1 MTPKLQLIDYIIIS
15 IGDLIHYKLINLKIM
30 NEHNDVKKNG
40 WAKKLTILFLSVF
53 CIQLVSFA
61 KDKPNSKFGG
71 VQIGT
76 ITYSY
81 RSMPDQSLP
90 AILEY
95 IVQSGINSVELMG
108 EPVEEY
114 AGIPKSKDREVLKKW
129 RSSVSL
135 DKFKEI
141 RKMFDE
147 KGVEIHILKL
157 GDHRWSDAEIDYAFE
172 VANVLGAKGISM
184 EISEEAAQR
193 MEPFAEKHQMYV
205 IFHNHFQPAE
215 PTFSFDKILAYGPM
229 IMLNFDAGHYYGVTG
244 LNPCDLIQRLHE
256 RIFSIHIKDK
266 TGPKAI
272 EPNKNME
279 FGKGETPVK
288 EILQLIKKNKWPIY
302 CDIELEYDIP
312 QGSDAVKEVIKC
324 VDYCKKA
331 LR

>member
-15 IGDLIHYKLINLKIM
+15 IGDLIHYKIINLKIM

-288 EILQLIKKNKWPIY
+288 EILQLIKKNKWPIL
-302 CDIELEYDIP
+302 DT
-312 QGSDAVKEVIKC
+312 STS
-324 VDYCKKA
+324 
-331 LR
+331 R

>member
-1 MTPKLQLIDYIIIS
+1 MKIID
-15 IGDLIHYKLINLKIM
+15 KAMKIFS
-30 NEHNDVKKNG
+30 VKEG
-40 WAKKLTILFLSVF
+40 VILFLCVF
-53 CIQLVSFA
+53 CMQLVCFA
-61 KDKPNSKFGG
+61 ENKPNSKFGG

-90 AILEY
+90 AILDY
-95 IVQSGINSVELMG
+95 IVQSGISSVELMG
-108 EPVEEY
+108 EPVEKY
-114 AGIPKSKDREVLKKW
+114 AGIPNSRDRESLKKW
-129 RSSVSL
+129 RSSVSM

-184 EISEEAAQR
+184 EISEEAAKR

-266 TGPKAI
+266 TGPKAT

-288 EILQLIKKNKWPIY
+288 EILQVIKKNKWPIY

-312 QGSDAVKEVIKC
+312 QGSDAVKEVTNC

-331 LR
+331 LL